1 MQSTEHR
8 NCSHKPLAALV
19 IVLTLNF
26 CLSKTARAASENDA
40 SSSEVTQKIKLLLHC
55 SRPQI
60 DAGSAFGIS
69 ADVTNTTDTTIYFN
83 PVAFVLIP
91 PRSRSGCA
99 GWVACDHPLDSVNP
113 VTRLSRSNRLY
124 NYSLATVRRHSGQV
138 TNGMVSGSY
147 FNGNGKI

>member
-8 NCSHKPLAALV
+8 NCSHKPLVALV

-26 CLSKTARAASENDA
+26 CLSRTARAAELRNDA

-55 SRPQI
+55 SRPQM

-83 PVAFVLIP
+83 SVAFVLIP
-91 PRSRSGCA
+91 PPE
-99 GWVACDHPLDSVNP
+99 VDP
-113 VTRLSRSNRLY
+113 
-124 NYSLATVRRHSGQV
+124 VRRV
-138 TNGMVSGSY
+138 
-147 FNGNGKI
+147 GNLRSSLDP